1 MTLKKE
7 EVMEWM
13 FDIQLGRRNLT
24 SIQRIAVAEKKREYY
39 ERKAKEKQGTRNDL
53 LNITPNLVESSNINN
68 RVENETNSKL
78 AKFAGVG
85 KETYRMGAKILN
97 SDNEDLKQRVLSGE
111 TAIKYYYLKF
121 YW

>member
-53 LNITPNLVESSNINN
+53 LNIIPNLVESSNINN

-78 AKFAGVG
+78 ACTIVRICAKF
-85 KETYRMGAKILN
+85 
-97 SDNEDLKQRVLSGE
+97 S
-111 TAIKYYYLKF
+111 
-121 YW
+121 